1 MSPATAPG
9 RQGLAIPAPEQQPQA
24 AGLEKEKAPENREPS
39 VKFKL
44 PSQHFSAGRRHR

>member
-1 MSPATAPG
+1 MIASG
-9 RQGLAIPAPEQQPQA
+9 RQGLAIPATEQPQA
-24 AGLEKEKAPENREPS
+24 AGPEKEKAPENREPS

>member
-1 MSPATAPG
+1 MIG
-9 RQGLAIPAPEQQPQA
+9 RHGLGIPPSASEQPHG
-24 AGLEKEKAPENREPS
+24 AGLEKEKAPEIREPS